1 MFFRNAIP
9 LPARCEEGTGRRLS
23 GVLCALLAA
32 GGHEDVDF
40 SVLLAVR
47 TSGRELL
54 PMAGPALYVSE
65 GSGRAQ
71 TTEFS
76 GPLLGLAAREF
87 LPALGG
93 APLSRLLL
101 NCFQSNFFHIGVSL
115 DLRPLF
121 VSKLYHFSQRF
132 VLPVAMQTGYMP
144 PYMASKGHTPY
155 IRPFA
160 MPTGN
165 VRVEL

>member
-9 LPARCEEGTGRRLS
+9 LPARCEEGTGRKLS

-40 SVLLAVR
+40 SVLSAGR
-47 TSGRELL
+47 TGGRVLL
-54 PMAGPALYVSE
+54 PMAGPALKVSE

-76 GPLLGLAAREF
+76 GTLLGLAAREF

-101 NCFQSNFFHIGVSL
+101 NCFQSNLFLIGMSL
-115 DLRPLF
+115 DLRPCLCANF
-121 VSKLYHFSQRF
+121 TTFPSGLSC
-132 VLPVAMQTGYMP
+132 L
-144 PYMASKGHTPY
+144 
-155 IRPFA
+155 
-160 MPTGN
+160 
-165 VRVEL
+165 

>member
-1 MFFRNAIP
+1 
-9 LPARCEEGTGRRLS
+9 
-23 GVLCALLAA
+23 
-32 GGHEDVDF
+32 
-40 SVLLAVR
+40 
-47 TSGRELL
+47 
-54 PMAGPALYVSE
+54 MAGPALYVSE

-101 NCFQSNFFHIGVSL
+101 NCFQSNFFLIGVSL

-165 VRVEL
+165 ARVEL

>member
-9 LPARCEEGTGRRLS
+9 LRGRCEEGTGRRLS

-32 GGHEDVDF
+32 GGHEGTVF
-40 SVLLAVR
+40 SVLSAGR
-47 TSGRELL
+47 TSGRVLL
-54 PMAGPALYVSE
+54 PMAGLALYVSE

-71 TTEFS
+71 TTVLS
-76 GPLLGLAAREF
+76 SPLLGLAAREF
-87 LPALGG
+87 LPPQDGVL
-93 APLSRLLL
+93 LSRLLL
-101 NCFQSNFFHIGVSL
+101 NCFQSNFFLIGVSL

-144 PYMASKGHTPY
+144 PYMAGKGHTPY

-165 VRVEL
+165 ARVEL